1 MTQQPPILISTR
13 DLARLEQLLETQPA
27 AACAGLEALEAE
39 LSRAEIVSPEQMPAD
54 VVTMNA
60 TVCFQLAGAS
70 QPFTLTLVYP
80 DEMDN
85 SQDRLSILAPVGS
98 ALLPYPLAM
107 WFLLSSLLTWLI
119 YGTDKLAARKA
130 WRRVPETTL
139 LVLGLAG
146 GWPGA
151 ILGQQCF
158 RHKTQKQPF
167 RRWFFVS
174 VALNVAALAGL
185 YLVYTHLLSR

>member
-98 ALLPYPLAM
+98 ALLGL
-107 WFLLSSLLTWLI
+107 
-119 YGTDKLAARKA
+119 RKGDTI
-130 WRRVPETTL
+130 R
-139 LVLGLAG
+139 
-146 GWPGA
+146 WPGPGGKPLDVTIVD
-151 ILGQQCF
+151 ILPE
-158 RHKTQKQPF
+158 REAPKQ
-167 RRWFFVS
+167 
-174 VALNVAALAGL
+174 AN
-185 YLVYTHLLSR
+185 T

>member
-98 ALLPYPLAM
+98 ALL
-107 WFLLSSLLTWLI
+107 
-119 YGTDKLAARKA
+119 
-130 WRRVPETTL
+130 
-139 LVLGLAG
+139 GLAVGRSIDWEYPG
-146 GWPGA
+146 GE
-151 ILGQQCF
+151 I
-158 RHKTQKQPF
+158 
-167 RRWFFVS
+167 RRLRIECVLPSTRF
-174 VALNVAALAGL
+174 A
-185 YLVYTHLLSR
+185 